1 MSEVNKMEFLNQI
14 RQSSKL
20 LHSASEHSG
29 FIKRIIDKEATKEG
43 YGEYLYNLGQMYEA
57 IEKGLLE
64 NREDAIIKEFVTPE
78 LHRSGLIAKDVAFI
92 LAEASNALKPLAST
106 VAFKQ
111 RIEEIKQTE
120 PVLLIAHA
128 YTRFMADLFGGR
140 TFFQL
145 FNEHYQI
152 PAEGLHYYT
161 FPDIQDIRGYAMSY
175 AARLGQL
182 QLSPELQVR
191 FINEVN
197 NAYIYNLAL
206 SNELEAQLSQE
217 PSHRNSMGHPHHQ

>member
-1 MSEVNKMEFLNQI
+1 MDFLNQI

-20 LHSASEHSG
+20 LHRASEHSG
-29 FIKRIIDKEATKEG
+29 FIKKIIDKEASKEG
-43 YGEYLYNLGQMYEA
+43 YGEYLYNLGQMYEV
-57 IEKGLLE
+57 IEEGLVE
-64 NREDAIIKEFVTPE
+64 HGEDAIIKDFVTPE
-78 LHRSGLIAKDVAFI
+78 LHRSKLIAKDVAY
-92 LAEASNALKPLAST
+92 LLVDASNTLEALGST

-111 RIEEIKQTE
+111 RIDEIKQTD

-145 FNEHYQI
+145 FNEYYQI
-152 PAEGLHYYT
+152 PTEGLHYYT
-161 FPDIQDIRGYAMSY
+161 FPEIQDIRGYAMGY
-175 AARLGQL
+175 AAKLGQIK
-182 QLSPELQVR
+182 LSPELQTR

-206 SNELEAQLSQE
+206 SNELEAKLSDV
-217 PSHRNSMGHPHHQ
+217 PSHRDGMSHPHH